1 MRYFDCLSD
10 KQTAG
15 STYNKKKHSEVCPK
29 KDTYL
34 FTSGAFTLMPCGVN
48 NLFSK
53 NDFWYNI
60 HHDSNVFHILVFQYQ
75 GLHIWMGPS

>member
-60 HHDSNVFHILVFQYQ
+60 HHE
-75 GLHIWMGPS
+75 